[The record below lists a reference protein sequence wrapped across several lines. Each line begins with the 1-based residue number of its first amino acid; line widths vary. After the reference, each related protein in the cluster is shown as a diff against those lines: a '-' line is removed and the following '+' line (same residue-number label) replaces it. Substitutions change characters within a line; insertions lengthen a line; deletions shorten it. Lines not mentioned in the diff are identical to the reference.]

1 MYDWNDLRVFLAV
14 ARNGSTLAAS
24 KVLKINQTTVARR
37 LEALED
43 DLGLK
48 LFERG
53 QSGSRL
59 TEAGEDLVAEAEK
72 VEKASAALSS
82 RAAAHQRGLAGS
94 VRVTAS
100 ESVANIA
107 LIPALSEFRRLY
119 PEVTIELV
127 MTDATLS
134 IEDGEADVALRA
146 GAGLPDSD
154 SLVARKL
161 NDFVFGIYGSRSY
174 VQTRGLPT
182 RPEHLKDH
190 ILIGPDGPLIT
201 QMPGMAW
208 MFENAPH
215 AEVSCRANTMTSLAS
230 AIKAGLGLGPMVT
243 ILADQDPDLV
253 RCMIP
258 EPMPTGS
265 MWLVTRSEL
274 RNVPRIRAF
283 IDFVTPF
290 VHTLARE
297 MEARG
302 RANRKSQ
309 QEAIAALAA
318 ATAPQPETT

>member
-37 LEALED
+37 LEALEE
-43 DLGLK
+43 DLQLK

-72 VEKASAALSS
+72 VEKAAEALAS
-82 RAAAHQRGLAGS
+82 RAAAHQRGLAGTI
-94 VRVTAS
+94 RVTAS

-134 IEDGEADVALRA
+134 LEDGEADVALRA

-154 SLVARKL
+154 ALVARKL
-161 NDFVFGIYGSRSY
+161 NEFVFGIYCSREYALS
-174 VQTRGLPT
+174 RGRPT
-182 RPEHLKDH
+182 RPEELKDH
-190 ILIGPDGPLIT
+190 TLIGPDGPLMV

-208 MFENAPH
+208 MFEQAPD
-215 AEVSCRANTMTSLAS
+215 AEVSCRANTMTSLSS

-243 ILADQDPDLV
+243 IMADQDPDMV

-258 EPMPTGS
+258 DPVPKGS
-265 MWLVTRSEL
+265 MWLVTRAEL

-283 IDFVTPF
+283 IDFVTPY
-290 VHTLARE
+290 VHTLARD
-297 MEARG
+297 MEAKG
-302 RANRKSQ
+302 RAVRKAQ
-309 QEAIAALAA
+309 AEAMAA
-318 ATAPQPETT
+318 AAAPMPQPELS